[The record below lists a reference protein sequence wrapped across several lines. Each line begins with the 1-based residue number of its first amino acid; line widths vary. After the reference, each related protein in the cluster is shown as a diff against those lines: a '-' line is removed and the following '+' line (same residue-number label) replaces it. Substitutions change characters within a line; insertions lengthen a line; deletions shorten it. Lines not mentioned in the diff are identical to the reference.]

1 MEEMQ
6 ENRQPKERQK
16 AQEGVGLAV
25 TNAGNRTTRTDFER
39 ELWGARDA
47 NTEPLGQLI
56 VACSVPITTN
66 KLDKIL
72 IYLREIVLPAWPGG
86 QRRIA

>member
-25 TNAGNRTTRTDFER
+25 TNAGNRTTRTDIER
-39 ELWGARDA
+39 E
-47 NTEPLGQLI
+47 
-56 VACSVPITTN
+56 
-66 KLDKIL
+66 
-72 IYLREIVLPAWPGG
+72 
-86 QRRIA
+86 